1 MPAKHKCYYFEIPQK
16 YRNFYWKYIFQL
28 FKCQLSSHLPRELQ
42 LSDQISCYTGVSIVI
57 VSTILYYQLRIGNI
71 ILGLFS
77 NLHKGMKM
85 HLALVFVVL
94 HSTQNLCLQTCAT
107 CDDIYITTSKK
118 ILRLFFFS
126 RALVLTQ
133 NRSNAR
139 IIRGQINPPLFRKT
153 KISSLGE
160 IAQVFRVHS
169 SASQQ
174 GFTISNLVPNC
185 LPTPD
190 ILVNLA
196 SCCFTS
202 ELVQYSVGKYI
213 LNLKGQKGKFEKKI
227 NR

>member
-1 MPAKHKCYYFEIPQK
+1 
-16 YRNFYWKYIFQL
+16 
-28 FKCQLSSHLPRELQ
+28 
-42 LSDQISCYTGVSIVI
+42 
-57 VSTILYYQLRIGNI
+57 
-71 ILGLFS
+71 
-77 NLHKGMKM
+77 M

-94 HSTQNLCLQTCAT
+94 HTQNLCLQTCAT

-196 SCCFTS
+196 IAAVLHQSQFNFQL
-202 ELVQYSVGKYI
+202 ENIFQV
-213 LNLKGQKGKFEKKI
+213 NLKGQKGKF
-227 NR
+227 